1 MSMLLEH
8 DEIRELL
15 AVYAVDA
22 IADRSERHAVE
33 RHLETCAECR
43 LEVEEHREALASL
56 TSEEDDEIA
65 RAVWGSLRERIAAAP
80 AEQHGTPDQADRDE
94 GAGKVVPLRPRAGRL
109 VAGAAAIAAASVLV
123 TLAVTRDGSPGSP
136 AQTAAI
142 VAADQQVAAVT
153 GRVRVFQPESASGRL
168 VVNLENV
175 PDAPAGHHYEVWV
188 LRPGGQVEME
198 PVGAFTPQDGRAD
211 LDLSLP
217 GPGEYVA
224 VDISI
229 QENGGS
235 PVHSGKSLAGATL
248 S

>member
-1 MSMLLEH
+1 MSTVLDH
-8 DEIRELL
+8 DEIRDLL

-22 IADRSERHAVE
+22 IGDRSEREAVE

-43 LEVEEHREALASL
+43 AEVEEHREALASL
-56 TSEEDDEIA
+56 TSEKSDEA
-65 RAVWGSLRERIAAAP
+65 ALQVWGSLRERIAA
-80 AEQHGTPDQADRDE
+80 T
-94 GAGKVVPLRPRAGRL
+94 GASERVGSPEESGAVVPFRRRPWRL
-109 VAGAAAIAAASVLV
+109 VAGAATVAAASVLV
-123 TLAVTRDGSPGSP
+123 TLAVTRDGSSGNPT
-136 AQTAAI
+136 QTAAI
-142 VAADQQVAAVT
+142 VAADQQTGAVT
-153 GRVRVFQPESASGRL
+153 GRVQVFDPESASGRL

-188 LRPGGQVEME
+188 LRPGERVEME
-198 PVGAFTPQDGRAD
+198 PVGAFTPQGGRAD